1 MNGDERQALDELAAW
16 LPRVKDQIRGQIVI
30 HEAKIATGTQTTVSI
45 DHRFSCDLPKHSGW
59 HVQTAPTFLP
69 STHFSSETRARVK
82 SAERQRGRAI
92 YCHDPQLAEVTAVCS
107 YHIDARPHLSV
118 LITKLGFR
126 DDVEGNPTL
135 EARTLAGAL
144 VLKHHVH
151 AIADR
156 IGRGGHVDLD
166 LADRRQLSLA
176 GRLGFRKA
184 PRLKN
189 FRPAGLHL
197 RQPAPA

>member
-1 MNGDERQALDELAAW
+1 M
-16 LPRVKDQIRGQIVI
+16 
-30 HEAKIATGTQTTVSI
+30 
-45 DHRFSCDLPKHSGW
+45 
-59 HVQTAPTFLP
+59 
-69 STHFSSETRARVK
+69 K

-92 YCHDPQLAEVTAVCS
+92 YCHDAQLAEVTAVCS
-107 YHIDARPHLSV
+107 YHIDSRPHLPV
-118 LITKLGFR
+118 LITTLGFR
-126 DDVEGNPTL
+126 EDAEGNPTL
-135 EARTLAGAL
+135 EDRTLAGAL

-156 IGRGGHVDLD
+156 IGRGGHVDID
-166 LADRRQLSLA
+166 LADRRQLHLA